1 MCNCNIVQCFT
12 IRAGLKPIDPN
23 ASDWVPGWSCLLS
36 AVQLHT
42 TGCRCNTENNWSPH
56 LPRRCYTEN
65 NWSPHLPRQCYTENN
80 WSPHL
85 PRQCYTENNWF
96 PHLPRRCYT
105 ETNWSPHLPR
115 RCYTENNW
123 SPHLLRLWL
132 PSLVTHFK
140 MTYFFL
146 FKAFINEQYFSFF
159 LENNNICCM

>member
-42 TGCRCNTENNWSPH
+42 TGCRCNTENNWSSH

-65 NWSPHLPRQCYTENN
+65 
-80 WSPHL
+80 
-85 PRQCYTENNWF
+85 
-96 PHLPRRCYT
+96 
-105 ETNWSPHLPR
+105 NWSPHLPR

>member
-1 MCNCNIVQCFT
+1 MCNCSIVQCFT
-12 IRAGLKPIDPN
+12 IRVGLKPIEPN
-23 ASDWVPGWSCLLS
+23 PIVLCITPSWEVRGPIVLCITPSWEVWGPNVLCI
-36 AVQLHT
+36 T
-42 TGCRCNTENNWSPH
+42 PENNWSPH

-65 NWSPHLPRQCYTENN
+65 NWSPHL
-80 WSPHL
+80 L
-85 PRQCYTENNWF
+85 
-96 PHLPRRCYT
+96 
-105 ETNWSPHLPR
+105 R

-132 PSLVTHFK
+132 SSLVTHFK